1 MDTSPVS
8 GSFLFTI
15 SDPARLSMPVYSPPF
30 ATSYNTFWQL
40 EFHPIS
46 VDNPEYCALY
56 LNAVANPQELVTTKK
71 WEGRSELS
79 AELFARLTTEQS
91 SGPDTIM
98 QLPMTQLNPNGNG
111 RIELGYLSNYSLK
124 NPSWGKRTLIERTHF
139 NVNNVNNV
147 SPGVNRSRYT
157 RITLPNNTPTKVELT
172 IGVKFQSTV
181 LAQSSFQAPLPG
193 KPFPKEILQVLEAD
207 LNKSDRADVQFNL
220 QEGAVFAN
228 SSVLCKRSEY
238 FSHMLQGNWSES
250 IIRSQKQ
257 RKRHCPSISV
267 DDEIPHSISSP
278 SSKSSSDDD
287 VIEINSNI
295 KYIIN
300 VPDIPKEAF
309 LDMLRYLYTD
319 QVSIPVG
326 DEAYKAALDLFAT
339 ADKYL
344 LNDLRQ
350 RAKAEIYQLL
360 SPDNVVDILFG
371 TAWKWPDLKE
381 DLMAYIADNV
391 RAVKESDSFK
401 NLGDDSLAYPKS
413 VELLKDLMVML
424 YEKNGE

>member
-1 MDTSPVS
+1 MAP
-8 GSFLFTI
+8 
-15 SDPARLSMPVYSPPF
+15 
-30 ATSYNTFWQL
+30 
-40 EFHPIS
+40 
-46 VDNPEYCALY
+46 C
-56 LNAVANPQELVTTKK
+56 
-71 WEGRSELS
+71 
-79 AELFARLTTEQS
+79 
-91 SGPDTIM
+91 
-98 QLPMTQLNPNGNG
+98 
-111 RIELGYLSNYSLK
+111 
-124 NPSWGKRTLIERTHF
+124 
-139 NVNNVNNV
+139 
-147 SPGVNRSRYT
+147 
-157 RITLPNNTPTKVELT
+157 
-172 IGVKFQSTV
+172 
-181 LAQSSFQAPLPG
+181 SFQAPLPG

-220 QEGAVFAN
+220 VEGVVFAN

-238 FSHMLQGNWSES
+238 FSNMLQGNWSES

-257 RKRHCPSISV
+257 RKRQRTPISV
-267 DDEIPHSISSP
+267 DDNIPHSISSP
-278 SSKSSSDDD
+278 SSDDD
-287 VIEINSNI
+287 VVEINSNI
-295 KYIIN
+295 KYRIN

-344 LNDLRQ
+344 LTDLRQ

-371 TAWKWPDLKE
+371 TAWKWPDLKA
-381 DLMAYIADNV
+381 DLMAYIAENV